1 MVSLCLHSSP
11 LSVSQCFLRNRKG
24 AAGSVALILRW
35 PFWNLY
41 GKWHQVALD
50 NNGDVVK
57 SQLAGKRPLWSLKRQ
72 ETRPRAPAS
81 LPQSHC
87 HVSPRLGNK
96 GLTALTK
103 ALKTQRQKSQ
113 GAMRVSGTLLEE
125 LG

>member
-1 MVSLCLHSSP
+1 MDSGTPLFTQQPPFCFSVLPKTCLLGVWPSFHD
-11 LSVSQCFLRNRKG
+11 
-24 AAGSVALILRW
+24 A

-41 GKWHQVALD
+41 GKRHQVALD

-72 ETRPRAPAS
+72 ETRPRTPAS

-96 GLTALTK
+96 GLTVLTK
-103 ALKTQRQKSQ
+103 ALKTVRD
-113 GAMRVSGTLLEE
+113 
-125 LG
+125 